1 MSEQRLF
8 HLDRILF
15 GSNTILVFKYPLLN
29 RKHKEVRSQIT
40 QERGILEEE
49 QLEAETRKILIQNG
63 LIDQE
68 TIKENMREDED
79 EDQVLQRLMKV
90 EDYSEDEIQ
99 EDINLVD
106 WDFAYN
112 EILKFEDRKKVK
124 YTIEADKKA

>member
-1 MSEQRLF
+1 
-8 HLDRILF
+8 
-15 GSNTILVFKYPLLN
+15 
-29 RKHKEVRSQIT
+29 
-40 QERGILEEE
+40 
-49 QLEAETRKILIQNG
+49 
-63 LIDQE
+63 
-68 TIKENMREDED
+68 
-79 EDQVLQRLMKV
+79 MKV